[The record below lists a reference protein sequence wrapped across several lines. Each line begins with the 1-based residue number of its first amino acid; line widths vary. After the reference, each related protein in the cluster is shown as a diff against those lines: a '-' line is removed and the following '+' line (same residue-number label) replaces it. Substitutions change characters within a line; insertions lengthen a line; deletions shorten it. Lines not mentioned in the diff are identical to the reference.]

1 MGLFDFFRKDKNQ
14 RQEETLPAEKYWLLA
29 GGEGEIMEPDWPQVE
44 QAVKTAA
51 DGSAGGFIC
60 LSCLN
65 SGLEIESLQAV
76 GEDGL
81 YRVEALPPEGSDDY
95 GKIYVN
101 DGVLYADVLAFLK
114 EFWEEER
121 VVGFRSWDT
130 EKL

>member
-29 GGEGEIMEPDWPQVE
+29 GGEGELMEPDWPQVE

-60 LSCLN
+60 LSCLCP
-65 SGLEIESLQAV
+65 GLEIASLQAV

-81 YRVEALPPEGSDDY
+81 YRLEALPPEGCGDY
-95 GKIYVN
+95 GKIYDN
-101 DGVLYADVLAFLK
+101 AGDLYADVLAF
-114 EFWEEER
+114 
-121 VVGFRSWDT
+121 VN
-130 EKL
+130 